1 MDKFLGRSKT
11 QKVAAVEMEG
21 AMEVDTPVNEEVS
34 DESDMAETVASA
46 TLTQLLEQQ
55 KALSDQIAAW
65 REEDF

>member
-1 MDKFLGRSKT
+1 
-11 QKVAAVEMEG
+11 
-21 AMEVDTPVNEEVS
+21 MEVDTPVNEEVS